1 MQTYAIRINVIQSR
15 KITENI
21 VLSENTHHVTG
32 EKGKCI
38 SLNL

>member
-1 MQTYAIRINVIQSR
+1 MQTFALRINVIQSR

-21 VLSENTHHVTG
+21 ALSEHMLIG
-32 EKGKCI
+32 EKGKCT